1 MWLTRKLAGEGGVRL
16 HSGLVESESGFAVQ
30 GESRYDRPEM
40 LLPYGFSSLAEPGGR
55 AVMLDGYCAGLS
67 SAPDQKL
74 DPGEVRLYSAGGAE
88 ILLKRDGSVVINGQ
102 SFPRKEA
109 D

>member
-30 GESRYDRPEM
+30 GESRYDRPEQ
-40 LLPYGFSSLAEPGGR
+40 L
-55 AVMLDGYCAGLS
+55 
-67 SAPDQKL
+67 
-74 DPGEVRLYSAGGAE
+74 
-88 ILLKRDGSVVINGQ
+88 VINGQ